1 MLLADMNDAGRMNR
15 GFDGEAHGV
24 TGAVAEGVVTEL
36 MPSQLAK
43 VSLDGKHQVT
53 VHLGNSVQR
62 NYIRV
67 LVGDRVKVALM
78 PADKTRGRILEKL

>member
-1 MLLADMNDAGRMNR
+1 MSED
-15 GFDGEAHGV
+15 DGGQ
-24 TGAVAEGVVTEL
+24 GAAMATGVVIEI

-53 VHLGNSVQR
+53 VHLGHPVHR

-78 PADKTRGRILEKL
+78 PADRTRGRIVEKL

>member
-1 MLLADMNDAGRMNR
+1 MPDSDEPGI
-15 GFDGEAHGV
+15 
-24 TGAVAEGVVTEL
+24 AEGVVTEL
-36 MPSQLAK
+36 LPSQLAR
-43 VSLDGKHQVT
+43 VSLDGTHQV
-53 VHLGNSVQR
+53 VAHLATPVQR

>member
-1 MLLADMNDAGRMNR
+1 MPDSDEQGI
-15 GFDGEAHGV
+15 
-24 TGAVAEGVVTEL
+24 AEGVVTQL
-36 MPSQLAK
+36 LPSQLAR
-43 VSLDGKHQVT
+43 VSLDGTHHVV
-53 VHLGNSVQR
+53 VHLGSPVQR